1 MAKLENLR
9 LYRKNSNFASLHVLW
24 RDQPRIYMAIF
35 QISDVRIAGI
45 SACVPKTSLS
55 NHDYNWITRKDR
67 ELLIRTIGVESRHV
81 AIKGQTSSDLCFQA
95 AEQLISALTWEK
107 SEINLLIFVSQSR
120 DYLIPSTSA
129 ILQDRLKLPKTCITL
144 DINLGCSGYVY
155 GLSVIGSLMKTT
167 GIQKALLLVGD
178 VSTVTSAYRDKS
190 AYPLFGDSGTATAL
204 ELKPGF
210 PAMQFNLQT
219 DGSGYEAIIIY
230 DGGGRNLTTKKS
242 FHVKKYGE
250 GIYRNRLQTALNGIE
265 VFNFSLREVVPNI
278 KTTLNHFNRD
288 LGEFDFL
295 LFHQANRLINETI
308 RKMLKVLPEKV
319 PYSLQYYGNTSCAS
333 IPVTMVSQIRETLEN
348 KSQKLLLSA
357 FGIGLSWGTA
367 LIETDGII
375 IPEITEQEFIPQTN
389 SNP

>member
-1 MAKLENLR
+1 MAVFE
-9 LYRKNSNFASLHVLW
+9 
-24 RDQPRIYMAIF
+24 
-35 QISDVRIAGI
+35 ISDIRIAGI
-45 SACVPKTSLS
+45 SACVPKGILS
-55 NHDYNWITRKDR
+55 NHDYQWISRKDR

-81 AIKGQTSSDLCFQA
+81 AEKGQTSSDLCFQA
-95 AEQLISALTWEK
+95 ASQLMQKLGWE
-107 SEINLLIFVSQSR
+107 SSDIHLLIFVSQSR

-129 ILQDRLKLPKTCITL
+129 ILQDRMKLPKTCITL

-155 GLSVIGSLMKTT
+155 GLSVIGSLMKST
-167 GIQKALLLVGD
+167 GISKALLLVGD

-190 AYPLFGDSGTATAL
+190 TYPLFGDSGTATAL

-210 PAMQFNLQT
+210 PSMQFNLQT
-219 DGSGYEAIIIY
+219 DGSGFEAIIIY
-230 DGGGRNLTTKKS
+230 DGGGRNLTDKKS
-242 FHVKKYGE
+242 FTTKKYGE

-278 KTTLNHFNRD
+278 KTTLNHFNRE
-288 LGEFDFL
+288 LREFDFF

-308 RKMLKVLPEKV
+308 RKMLKVDPEKV

-333 IPVTMVSQIRETLEN
+333 IPTTMVSQIREILEN

-375 IPEITEQEFIPQTN
+375 VPEITEQEFIPQTN
-389 SNP
+389 DKQ